1 MTFSDLT
8 LNWFALY
15 GTFDNFDYSLLTNQ
29 GIAQK
34 DYENFCYDSILYKG
48 DPNLQLLPKQHFEL
62 VKHYLTDKSL
72 KLSKAELNCVM
83 SLGFTHLDAGS
94 LSDTERESLEKASE
108 KKMYDLLLE
117 YLFNPD
123 NLLVSATLADG
134 SEQLMTLQQLLLQ
147 KHIQKERMQAHNLLE
162 MNLIQ
167 YKEVSRTTQVYAVGS
182 TFYGQLSEDSFKHV
196 LSIVYKKVLNFCNS
210 ELLATVA
217 DFPFLTLNMC
227 MNKQKNKIL
236 KSFVKQLA
244 RASAIGL
251 TLNDVV
257 HLFGLNLPD
266 VFYGMQQFGTPTLV
280 NRDDD
285 SIQLAPDSTLQ
296 KRAIALG
303 IETLADPIQPQIN
316 TDEFKKKWSILGN
329 ATEPERIQI

>member
-29 GIAQK
+29 GILQK
-34 DYENFCYDSILYKG
+34 DYENFCFDSISYKG
-48 DPNLQLLPKQHFEL
+48 DTDIPLFPRQHFEL
-62 VKHYLTDKSL
+62 VKQYLTDKSL
-72 KLSKAELNCVM
+72 KLNKAELNCVT

-94 LSDTERESLEKASE
+94 LSNAERESLGKASE

-123 NLLVSATLADG
+123 NLLVSAMLADG

-147 KHIQKERMQAHNLLE
+147 KHIQKEKLQAHDLLE

-182 TFYGQLSEDSFKHV
+182 TFYGQMNEESFQHV

-210 ELLATVA
+210 ELLATVT

-236 KSFVKQLA
+236 KSFIKQLA
-244 RASAIGL
+244 RASAVGL

-257 HLFGLNLPD
+257 HLFGLNIPD

-280 NRDDD
+280 NRDED

-296 KRAIALG
+296 KRAVALG
-303 IETLADPIQPQIN
+303 IETLANPIQPQVN
-316 TDEFKKKWSILGN
+316 TEEFKEKWATFEN
-329 ATEPERIQI
+329 TTEPERIQI